1 MSKKNTASVSPVTPP
16 VDIPKPKLTEEQIAF
31 AATNDPAMSQ
41 NEFQL
46 NGKTYK
52 YVHLSYDYY
61 LEFML
66 KIKPLLAAVVGTV
79 AAKDHS
85 TVTLPG
91 IELTQ
96 NPLGGIIQFCGT
108 EIPDMVRIVINNSL
122 EAGGRASERVT
133 IADIKTVRG
142 ITPMQLAN
150 IVMGQVLFNNMIAEF
165 GSFFVQA
172 MPLLKAMGILTQP
185 KVQ

>member
-1 MSKKNTASVSPVTPP
+1 MSKRNTPAVTPAP
-16 VDIPKPKLTEEQIAF
+16 APTPAPALTEQDIAF
-31 AATNDPAMSQ
+31 GATNDPALSQ
-41 NEFQL
+41 EEFQL

-91 IELTQ
+91 IELAA
-96 NPLGGIIQFCGT
+96 NPLSGIVQFCGT

-122 EAGGRASERVT
+122 EADDRPNERVT
-133 IADIKTVRG
+133 IAEIKKTRG
-142 ITPMQLAN
+142 TTPMQLAN
-150 IVMGQVLFNNMIAEF
+150 IVMGQVVFNNMITEF

-185 KVQ
+185 KAQ